1 MNSPLPFAATVHAIP
16 GRTRLRIEA
25 RRGDDFFF
33 ASIAT
38 GLSSIAGVDHV
49 EVRPLTGSVL
59 IRHSAPLAR
68 IAEAAAQARM
78 FTMIEVEPLSRQDR
92 AAPLD
97 AKAITAIGLGF
108 FALLQLM
115 RGRILPPAVTLG
127 LYAASLG
134 GLLHQPPEATDE

>member
-1 MNSPLPFAATVHAIP
+1 MNSFLPFAATIHAIP

-49 EVRPLTGSVL
+49 EVRALTGSVL
-59 IRHSAPLAR
+59 IQHSAPLAR
-68 IAEAAAQARM
+68 IAEAVAQARM
-78 FTMIEVEPLSRQDR
+78 FTMVEAEPPRRQ
-92 AAPLD
+92 APTAPLD
-97 AKAITAIGLGF
+97 AKAIAAIGLGI

-115 RGRILPPAVTLG
+115 RGRILPPAITLG

-134 GLLHQPPEATDE
+134 GLLQPPEAGDE

>member
-59 IRHSAPLAR
+59 IQHSAPLAR

-78 FTMIEVEPLSRQDR
+78 FTMVEDAPLSHQDR
-92 AAPLD
+92 AALD
-97 AKAITAIGLGF
+97 AKAITAIGLGS
-108 FALLQLM
+108 FALFQLM
-115 RGRILPPAVTLG
+115 RGKILPPAITLA